1 MAAKREIEVK
11 PVRVPWND
19 FPDVV
24 IHSPELEVKGHASY
38 AAAKSGDPRAAMR
51 LVYDQISGQAMK
63 AISKLIGSKAPLFV
77 SVHALENLGVNAI
90 PEVLADELGSHFG
103 LNTDRSIVQTN
114 VVSHT
119 GADGFSRLG
128 RPALFDG
135 DVIVGQAY
143 FLVDDFVGQGGTLAN
158 FRGYVEANG
167 GIVLGATVLTG
178 KPFSAK
184 MRLTEQRLTSLREK
198 YADLEFW
205 WKDYFGYGFDC
216 LTESEARY
224 LERSP
229 NADTIRN
236 KVTAAEQEGN
246 R

>member
-1 MAAKREIEVK
+1 M
-11 PVRVPWND
+11 
-19 FPDVV
+19 
-24 IHSPELEVKGHASY
+24 
-38 AAAKSGDPRAAMR
+38 
-51 LVYDQISGQAMK
+51 
-63 AISKLIGSKAPLFV
+63 
-77 SVHALENLGVNAI
+77 
-90 PEVLADELGSHFG
+90 
-103 LNTDRSIVQTN
+103 
-114 VVSHT
+114 
-119 GADGFSRLG
+119 
-128 RPALFDG
+128 
-135 DVIVGQAY
+135 
-143 FLVDDFVGQGGTLAN
+143 AN

-229 NADTIRN
+229 NVDTIRN
-236 KVTAAEQEGN
+236 RVTAAEQEGN

>member
-1 MAAKREIEVK
+1 VK
-11 PVRVPWND
+11 PVRMPWNH

-24 IHSPELEVKGHASY
+24 IHSPEAQVKGHASY
-38 AAAKSGDPRAAMR
+38 AAAKSGDARAAMH
-51 LVYDQISGQAMK
+51 LVQDQISSQAIE
-63 AISKLIGSKAPLFV
+63 AISKLIADKSPLFV
-77 SVHALENLGVNAI
+77 SVHAFENLGVNAI
-90 PEVLADELGSHFG
+90 PEVLADELAGRLG
-103 LNTDRSIVQTN
+103 LDTDRSIVQTN

-135 DVIVGQAY
+135 DVITGQAY

-158 FRGYVEANG
+158 FRGHIEAKG
-167 GIVLGATVLTG
+167 GYVLGATVLTG

-184 MRLTEQRLTSLREK
+184 MRLTQQRLNSLLEK
-198 YADLEFW
+198 YADLEIW
-205 WKDYFGYGFDC
+205 WKDHFGYGFDC

-236 KVTAAEQEGN
+236 KITAAEQEGN